1 LNPSLVDLD
10 FHIPRAQAQKT
21 ALPKEI
27 RAKMG
32 FRERSFV
39 GRQSSGSSEKE
50 NRRQKYQIEKRPF
63 LRKGGTK
70 KAASSE
76 TFLDAKINRFAI

>member
-1 LNPSLVDLD
+1 
-10 FHIPRAQAQKT
+10 
-21 ALPKEI
+21 
-27 RAKMG
+27 M
-32 FRERSFV
+32 